1 MCRFA
6 VCESHGPVLVGCNS
20 NGKIT
25 GNMIGPRLLGRSHV
39 DMGIGNAESQRG
51 RSGDSWFRSALD
63 GCSGQRVEYIGK
75 PSQHLGLRR
84 PISIQVQ
91 YGVVSRMPVVVEM
104 PSGGVCLQTGNGRR
118 ASTPPGLPLCL
129 SMISKVPTAG
139 VNFGAEETASLT
151 RRWVSIP
158 IVGEIDQG
166 VCRGFCDVQVE
177 SCACDGAYVEFA
189 KCVLEEQQMNVVLG
203 DGRVARRDF
212 RAEMKAFDLMLLNGG
227 G

>member
-1 MCRFA
+1 
-6 VCESHGPVLVGCNS
+6 
-20 NGKIT
+20 
-25 GNMIGPRLLGRSHV
+25 MIGPRLLGRSHV
-39 DMGIGNAESQRG
+39 DMGLGNAESQHG

-104 PSGGVCLQTGNGRR
+104 PSSGVCLQTGNDRR

-151 RRWVSIP
+151 RRDGLASQLLERLTKVFVEDFATCKSNP
-158 IVGEIDQG
+158 VRVM
-166 VCRGFCDVQVE
+166 VCIWSLRSVFWKN
-177 SCACDGAYVEFA
+177 S
-189 KCVLEEQQMNVVLG
+189 K
-203 DGRVARRDF
+203 
-212 RAEMKAFDLMLLNGG
+212 
-227 G
+227 